1 VGAVVAWFQRT
12 FLRGILLILPLAI
25 TFLLLRWLFSLMT
38 GLTTPVTERLVRGAG
53 AALPDGPLLD
63 YVIPLIALCLTIGS
77 VLAAGALAGNYVG
90 KRAWG
95 LVERLLLKLPLV
107 RWFYGSARQLIDAFA
122 APGSGAFREVVFVE
136 YPRRGVWCLG
146 FVTSPAVG
154 VPPGRADADSVYVFL
169 PTTPIPTSGY
179 TIVVPRSDAPAAGM
193 TVDEGLK
200 LIVSG
205 GFIAPRTDPSR
216 AAADGPAPV
225 QAGRS
230 AP

>member
-1 VGAVVAWFQRT
+1 MGAVVAWCRRT
-12 FLRGILLILPLAI
+12 FVRGILLILPLAI
-25 TFLLLRWLFSLMT
+25 TFLLLRWLFSFMT
-38 GLTTPVTERLVRGAG
+38 GLTTPATERLLRGAG
-53 AALPDGPLLD
+53 AAFSDSPLLA
-63 YVIPLIALCLTIGS
+63 YLVPLVALGLTIGS
-77 VLAAGALAGNYVG
+77 VLAAGVLAGNYVG

-136 YPRRGVWCLG
+136 YPRRGIWCLG
-146 FVTSPAVG
+146 FVTSPAAG
-154 VPPGRADADSVYVFL
+154 VPPGRAEADSVYVFL

-205 GFIAPRTDPSR
+205 GFIAPRPGHTRS
-216 AAADGPAPV
+216 AADGPAP
-225 QAGRS
+225 AGRS